1 MKKIFVILSLLICSI
16 SINVYASETNLLEW
30 NTTPS
35 TWAESYVS
43 EAAEI
48 NILPS
53 NISGYIYEI
62 NRENFCEILYSFLC
76 VNGKYDEST
85 HSNACFYDINKTSIN
100 NLAEIGII
108 NGTGDKTFS
117 PEMFLTREQAAVI
130 LNRTLKFLNIENK
143 QEPSVNYCDFDQV
156 SEWAKN
162 DVSEIYQFGIMIGND
177 EGQFNPQSRCTTEE
191 MIVAVMRVYELIK

>member
-1 MKKIFVILSLLICSI
+1 
-16 SINVYASETNLLEW
+16 
-30 NTTPS
+30 
-35 TWAESYVS
+35 
-43 EAAEI
+43 
-48 NILPS
+48 
-53 NISGYIYEI
+53 
-62 NRENFCEILYSFLC
+62 
-76 VNGKYDEST
+76 
-85 HSNACFYDINKTSIN
+85 
-100 NLAEIGII
+100 EIGII